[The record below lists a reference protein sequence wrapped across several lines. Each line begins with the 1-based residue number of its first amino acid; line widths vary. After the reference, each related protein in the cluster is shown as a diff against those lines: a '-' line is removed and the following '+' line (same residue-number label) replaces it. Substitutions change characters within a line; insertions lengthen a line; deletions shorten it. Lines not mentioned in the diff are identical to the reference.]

1 MTMVSNSKT
10 NYKSLP
16 AMSDTGDEVKF
27 ADAVKQSI
35 VEKTLH
41 FGLYWSTTS
50 WFSSGFLLFYFGP
63 LLSKQQQQFAA
74 MELQACR
81 ISSLL
86 YKIRPIS
93 NCFKYESNIY
103 QCIVDVLFLFNLNFF
118 KKIVNNQ
125 NMNLNFDISIA
136 PYKNKK

>member
-41 FGLYWSTTS
+41 FGLY
-50 WFSSGFLLFYFGP
+50 L
-63 LLSKQQQQFAA
+63 
-74 MELQACR
+74 
-81 ISSLL
+81 I
-86 YKIRPIS
+86 
-93 NCFKYESNIY
+93 
-103 QCIVDVLFLFNLNFF
+103 
-118 KKIVNNQ
+118 NN
-125 NMNLNFDISIA
+125 
-136 PYKNKK
+136 